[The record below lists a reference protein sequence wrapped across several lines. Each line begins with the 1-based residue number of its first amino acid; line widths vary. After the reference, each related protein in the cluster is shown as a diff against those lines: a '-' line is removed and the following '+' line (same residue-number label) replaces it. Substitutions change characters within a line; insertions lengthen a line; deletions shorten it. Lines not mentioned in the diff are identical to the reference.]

1 MVEEVKEVEAFQK
14 LLTYKIVVG
23 RGDGRPKAFDTT
35 ERAADH
41 LSVSV
46 DLKVEVYEGCMP
58 REHHTSWRTLTNAA
72 RLKQLSR

>member
-1 MVEEVKEVEAFQK
+1 MTTIIEDSKMVEEVKEVEAFQK

-46 DLKVEVYEGCMP
+46 DLNTKGACHVNTTRAGG
-58 REHHTSWRTLTNAA
+58 R
-72 RLKQLSR
+72 